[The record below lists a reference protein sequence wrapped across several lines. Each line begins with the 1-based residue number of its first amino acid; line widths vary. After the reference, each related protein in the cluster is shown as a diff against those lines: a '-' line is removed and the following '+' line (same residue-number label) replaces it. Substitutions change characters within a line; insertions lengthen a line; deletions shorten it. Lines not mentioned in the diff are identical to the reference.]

1 MFRIRLSAGVV
12 CGFALGLAVTGA
24 SAGILGPGLD
34 ALKSAAPLSDVEKVH
49 EGKGGMHQH
58 CYRHKAPG
66 AYPDCHWHYLDP
78 RTGDWT
84 IRRRELDGTP
94 CPKNEDCEW
103 K

>member
-1 MFRIRLSAGVV
+1 MFRIRLSVGVV

-34 ALKSAAPLSDVEKVH
+34 ALKSAAPRSDVEKVH

-78 RTGDWT
+78 RTGEWT
-84 IRRRELDGTP
+84 IRRRKLDGTP